1 MTLDNFYFHALLE
14 SDLYIIAK
22 ISAGDYQA
30 DVMEK
35 SENQVNS
42 LTGEVA
48 ATAEE
53 ALRKLFD
60 KSCERVQGALDDL
73 SVESGSASDANA

>member
-1 MTLDNFYFHALLE
+1 MD
-14 SDLYIIAK
+14 
-22 ISAGDYQA
+22 
-30 DVMEK
+30 K

-60 KSCERVQGALDDL
+60 KICERVQKALDDL
-73 SVESGSASDANA
+73 SIESGSASDVSA